1 MTINKEDKRI
11 CDFKC
16 DCHSCWDEASCPWSG
31 NLTRQDLLREED
43 RYRGMIGVVSKI
55 NQIDQEQLLK
65 QGTVNCKSLD
75 WLKALNSSSVF
86 MVTGT
91 GRE

>member
-1 MTINKEDKRI
+1 MTINKEYQRI

-43 RYRGMIGVVSKI
+43 RYRGMM
-55 NQIDQEQLLK
+55 EEYA
-65 QGTVNCKSLD
+65 T
-75 WLKALNSSSVF
+75 SVEIAR
-86 MVTGT
+86 VTGT
-91 GRE
+91 KGLALAAASKEQRVW